1 MSGASYFDNLNQ
13 TRAMNSV
20 PVPPPSTGTATAF
33 GDSSLPR
40 AESPPPMNK
49 GAQFAAFEMTSPS
62 SRSINGND
70 DRTPLNPSARSRS
83 MDDERRRRGGPYYDD
98 GTGPPMPRPSMDSQG
113 RPRKPSRDQYGNI
126 IPAPSLRHQG
136 SAGSL
141 GSYGSRGRGRGG
153 FGPPPRGG
161 PYGPSRGGYG
171 PPPRGFGPRGGFR
184 GGPPPPGWNGRGRGG
199 YGPPPP
205 GMRGPPPPGMRGPP
219 PPGYGNE
226 SYFAG
231 AAVPL
236 AASRSGPSPTADRG
250 QSPSYQTQDGAYI
263 AGPAMPIGQAVE
275 MDEQT
280 GSPASPNA
288 PHGGFPPS
296 HQQNYGLRDSD
307 ADVNGMVGLQ
317 QDGPIGMYT
326 VDGTRGGTPGPPQ
339 MGGMETE
346 HPPRSPTSIYSGE
359 QYVHIQLLQENENAD
374 KATDHTSL
382 HDRTGHNQTLCNN
395 ANTTL
400 LR

>member
-1 MSGASYFDNLNQ
+1 
-13 TRAMNSV
+13 
-20 PVPPPSTGTATAF
+20 
-33 GDSSLPR
+33 
-40 AESPPPMNK
+40 
-49 GAQFAAFEMTSPS
+49 
-62 SRSINGND
+62 
-70 DRTPLNPSARSRS
+70 
-83 MDDERRRRGGPYYDD
+83 
-98 GTGPPMPRPSMDSQG
+98 
-113 RPRKPSRDQYGNI
+113 
-126 IPAPSLRHQG
+126 
-136 SAGSL
+136 
-141 GSYGSRGRGRGG
+141 
-153 FGPPPRGG
+153 
-161 PYGPSRGGYG
+161 
-171 PPPRGFGPRGGFR
+171 
-184 GGPPPPGWNGRGRGG
+184 
-199 YGPPPP
+199 
-205 GMRGPPPPGMRGPP
+205 
-219 PPGYGNE
+219 
-226 SYFAG
+226 
-231 AAVPL
+231 
-236 AASRSGPSPTADRG
+236 
-250 QSPSYQTQDGAYI
+250 
-263 AGPAMPIGQAVE
+263 MPIGQAVE